1 MDSATQ
7 ISSLVTEIG
16 PRDEDIEGI
25 LELSAGLWLVRY
37 EDLDIEIE
45 HDEGRG
51 RLMLSTNLGPV
62 RQEQKL
68 PVYEAALAFATMWRE
83 TGGVRIGL
91 PETNGSLVM
100 MVDIDTAD
108 LTAGALAAVVANV
121 AAKTRIWRVVVA
133 SGGNARPEE
142 TSFDPHSINVVRA

>member
-1 MDSATQ
+1 MNTPSP
-7 ISSLVTEIG
+7 ISSLIVEAG

-25 LELSAGLWLVRY
+25 LELSPEVWLVRY

-51 RLMLSTNLGPV
+51 RVMLSASLGPV
-62 RQEQKL
+62 RADQKL
-68 PVYEAALAFATMWRE
+68 AVYEAALAYASMWRE

-91 PETNGSLVM
+91 PDANGAMVL

-108 LTAGALAAVVANV
+108 LTAGGLAAILANV
-121 AAKTRIWRVVVA
+121 AAKARIWRVVVA
-133 SGGNARPEE
+133 SGGDARPDDL
-142 TSFDPHSINVVRA
+142 SFDPHSINTVRA